1 MKKIFLILLILQ
13 SGIYSAKAQETIN
26 LKQAV
31 EAAIQNNTVV
41 SNLKKSLEVQQ
52 LNTKGYKGN
61 LLPNLSMNASM
72 SRNNTYSGGT
82 VTFQNGVPT
91 IIPEQDSWINNFRV
105 GLSSSVVLFNGFSN
119 YEQIDLGK
127 ENETSVRININKQI
141 IDISYNVTA
150 AYFDLLKK
158 EKIVKANQDNLA
170 DSQLQLDRIK
180 EYMNVGKKTISDV
193 YKQDVQVA
201 QNELILQRSIN
212 EFDKSKVDLLYVMNT
227 NMNRDILPSDDN
239 LKTELSEDEL
249 KNVLNKNSNTEVL
262 LSQALENRYDYKSY
276 EQTIKINEVQLS
288 IDKKNLFYPTI
299 SAFANYN
306 VNASRVNDILDS
318 RTFSFGLNLTYSL
331 FSGFSLM
338 NKMQTSEI
346 TIKQNQDN
354 LSQLQQQIRSELKKS
369 YLDLQTAYKQIEISN
384 RNLVS
389 AEQDKLLSEENY
401 RVGLGTLLDVQ
412 TASTKLNALKIERI
426 NAYYDFMLAKKKL
439 EYYTGDL
446 TY

>member
-13 SGIYSAKAQETIN
+13 SGIYSAKAQEILN

-31 EAAIQNNTVV
+31 EAAILNNTVV

-91 IIPEQDSWINNFRV
+91 IIPEQDSWINNFRI

-141 IDISYNVTA
+141 LDISYNVTA

-158 EKIVKANQDNLA
+158 EKIVKVNKDNLA

-212 EFDKSKVDLLYVMNT
+212 EFDKSKVELLYVMNT

-239 LKTELSEDEL
+239 LKTELSEEEL

-401 RVGLGTLLDVQ
+401 KVGLGTLLDVQ

-446 TY
+446 SY

>member
-158 EKIVKANQDNLA
+158 EKIVKSNQDNLA